1 MCRIAT
7 GEMGRKMV
15 VVVDAKA
22 KEIRASFCSLL
33 IEKLK
38 IVYEV
43 GEGKNFKKSL
53 KL

>member
-1 MCRIAT
+1 M
-7 GEMGRKMV
+7 MV
-15 VVVDAKA
+15 VVDSKA

-38 IVYEV
+38 TVYEV
-43 GEGKNFKKSL
+43 GGGILKKTI